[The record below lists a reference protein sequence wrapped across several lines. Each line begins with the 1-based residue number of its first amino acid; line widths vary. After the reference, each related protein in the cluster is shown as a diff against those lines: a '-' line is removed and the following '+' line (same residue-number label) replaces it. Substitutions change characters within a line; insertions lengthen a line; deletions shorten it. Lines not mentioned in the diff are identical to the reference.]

1 MASIAM
7 QAALKQ
13 PICVL
18 SSQRTPSRSS
28 RTRAVALA
36 KTGPGGSKALS
47 SGRAY
52 CPVRISAPSTIRR
65 ASSKASTT
73 RSLLPPCI
81 ASASVEAVTE
91 KPKVD
96 FGSALKLM
104 AVNIYLNLFGGFEAG
119 IKFLVET
126 MFPAKIKGIFSG
138 LFKSYKEQVTI
149 SMNGDAAKAAGKT
162 ASIFREMIRA
172 YAGQLIGVPY
182 QFPNYHT
189 AIREGPID
197 YFKLGNDYVGTLIN
211 YDRSLLGNAHLWGE
225 IEKQVAAKENVV
237 LFANHQSEADAAFI
251 PLMTQAAHPGLGEK
265 VVYIAGDRVVSD
277 LMSKPF
283 SMGRNL
289 LCINSK
295 KHMANDDSKTK
306 SKKMRQNMQ
315 TLKEMQKLMQEGG
328 HIIWIAPS
336 GGRDRRKPDGTLLP
350 DTFDP
355 ASIELMKKFAEK
367 KGARPTHFYPLA
379 MATYDTMPP
388 PTSVGGDLGEE
399 RVVTYCGC
407 GLALSEEVDMS
418 TSGEWYQA
426 IENKEV
432 DSHQEGEVLSKYIYD
447 KVMAQ
452 YAKIGDCMD
461 NDREPVLPEG
471 CVRPVK
477 AWP

>member
-1 MASIAM
+1 MK
-7 QAALKQ
+7 AALKQ
-13 PICVL
+13 PVCVL
-18 SSQRTPSRSS
+18 SGRKTSS
-28 RTRAVALA
+28 GSARARAIALA
-36 KTGPGGSKALS
+36 KPGSQGPNMLS
-47 SGRAY
+47 FRHTQ
-52 CPVRISAPSTIRR
+52 CPVRISA
-65 ASSKASTT
+65 ASPGRSSSRKTT
-73 RSLLPPCI
+73 TPYAAAATSET
-81 ASASVEAVTE
+81 AAE
-91 KPKVD
+91 KPEMD
-96 FGSALKLM
+96 LAATLKLTV
-104 AVNIYLNLFGGFEAG
+104 VNFYLNVFGGFEAG
-119 IKFLVET
+119 IKFLVDT
-126 MFPAKIKGIFSG
+126 MFPTKIKSIFAG
-138 LFKSYKEQVTI
+138 LFASYKEQVTI
-149 SMNGDAAKAAGKT
+149 SMDGDAAKASSKT
-162 ASIFREMIRA
+162 AAIFREMIRA

-211 YDRSLLGNAHLWGE
+211 YDRSLLGNPHLWAQ
-225 IEKQVAAKENVV
+225 IEQQIAAKENVV

-251 PLMTQAAHPGLGEK
+251 PLLTQAAHPGLGEK

-295 KHMANDDSKTK
+295 KHMAADDSKTK

-336 GGRDRRKPDGTLLP
+336 GGRDRRQADGTLFP
-350 DTFDP
+350 DNFDP
-355 ASIELMKKFAEK
+355 ASVELMKKFAEK
-367 KGARPTHFYPLA
+367 KGAKPTHFYPLA

-407 GLALSEEVDMS
+407 GLGLSEEVDI
-418 TSGEWYQA
+418 TENGLWYTTMD
-426 IENKEV
+426 EDV
-432 DSHQEGEVLSKYIYD
+432 DSRTEGEIRAKYIYG
-447 KVMAQ
+447 KVMEQ

-461 NDREPVLPEG
+461 NDREAFLPEG